1 MTGTAQ
7 KLKPKCFSLS
17 HLSKCSECQFKDD
30 FGILLKYFRLF
41 VCKYYLSNIAE
52 RWSNRMPSI
61 SLSLCDSL
69 WLWVHGHCSSQEN
82 KSRATKG
89 IHIHMASLWWDIFFI
104 CSGRFHSQNA
114 KYLRWAVNQV
124 YLPTGWLSQRDP
136 AIESPDI
143 ISSLEWLCV
152 VGW

>member
-1 MTGTAQ
+1 MTGTAHF
-7 KLKPKCFSLS
+7 LFLS
-17 HLSKCSECQFKDD
+17 AICQSVLNANSKMILEFYWNISD
-30 FGILLKYFRLF
+30 FLF
-41 VCKYYLSNIAE
+41 VNIIYPTSQRDGPTGCPQFHYLHVS
-52 RWSNRMPSI
+52 
-61 SLSLCDSL
+61 DSL
-69 WLWVHGHCSSQEN
+69 RVWVHGHCSSQEN

-89 IHIHMASLWWDIFFI
+89 MHIHMASLWWDIFFI

-143 ISSLEWLCV
+143 ISNLEWLCV